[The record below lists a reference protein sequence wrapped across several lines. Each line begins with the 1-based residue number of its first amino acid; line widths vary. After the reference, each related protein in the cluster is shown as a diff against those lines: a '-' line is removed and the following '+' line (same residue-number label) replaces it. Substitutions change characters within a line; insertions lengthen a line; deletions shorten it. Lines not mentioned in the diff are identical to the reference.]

1 MADFQKLQQW
11 QEAWQTL
18 WKTKGPPSYELTP
31 SGDISNSGW
40 VTELLSGVRSPA
52 REIQRLDRIVR
63 EFSDGFDR
71 LQDLGPAVAVFGSA
85 RFPEGSSHYNLGVE
99 VGRELVLAGFTVIT
113 VGSPGM
119 MGIGRCFSGRAAQA
133 QGRGLAGQY
142 S

>member
-63 EFSDGFDR
+63 EFPTASTACKTSDLR
-71 LQDLGPAVAVFGSA
+71 LLCSA
-85 RFPEGSSHYNLGVE
+85 RLVFPKAVP
-99 VGRELVLAGFTVIT
+99 IT
-113 VGSPGM
+113 TWASK
-119 MGIGRCFSGRAAQA
+119 SDANS
-133 QGRGLAGQY
+133 Y
-142 S
+142 